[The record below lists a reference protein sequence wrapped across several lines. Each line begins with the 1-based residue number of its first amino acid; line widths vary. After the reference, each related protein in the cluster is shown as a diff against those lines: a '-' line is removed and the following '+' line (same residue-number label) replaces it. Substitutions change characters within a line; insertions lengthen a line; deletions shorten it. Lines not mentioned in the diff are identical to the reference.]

1 MTKPHK
7 RIKKFTPEFSEF
19 IGRKQ
24 ATRILAY
31 KIVIAYVKEHNL
43 QDPDDKTY
51 FVPNKKMSKI
61 FGTERIHLGGIQ
73 KVITAHVLPP
83 AKKLWIKSSK
93 FIGVPSSLQLITMRY
108 YIFIILV
115 ILSKRRNF
123 FLKIC
128 WIMKRKKLW
137 IKPNINTYELLCKTS
152 FFTIMFHTK
161 FILFRRLVEIIFF
174 PSS

>member
-93 FIGVPSSLQLITMRY
+93 FIGVPSSIQLRY
-108 YIFIILV
+108 LYLYYFGYTV
-115 ILSKRRNF
+115 KRRNF

-128 WIMKRKKLW
+128 WIMKPKKLW

-161 FILFRRLVEIIFF
+161 FILFGRLVEIIFF